1 MEMTYDG
8 ALVMPKNFAIVDE
21 EEMTYVDGG
30 AGIPNW
36 VVAGAI
42 NLGISIILGGISGG
56 LKSVASAANKAALG
70 KHFSQAAI
78 KELTRIGMAYT
89 AAAAVTGIFSAIMT
103 FIGAIF
109 DPGSY
114 IANQLD
120 ARDKNPNN
128 GWVNW

>member
-1 MEMTYDG
+1 MTYDG
-8 ALVMPKNFAIVDE
+8 ALVMPKNFVSVDE

-42 NLGISIILGGISGG
+42 NVGISHVMGGIAGG
-56 LKSVASAANKAALG
+56 LKSVAAAANKAALG
-70 KHFSQAAI
+70 QHFTQAAI
-78 KELTRIGMAYT
+78 KELTKIGMAYT
-89 AAAAVTGIFSAIMT
+89 LASQLTGIFSVVMT
-103 FIGAIF
+103 FIGALF

-114 IANQLD
+114 IATQLD

-128 GWVNW
+128 GLCNW